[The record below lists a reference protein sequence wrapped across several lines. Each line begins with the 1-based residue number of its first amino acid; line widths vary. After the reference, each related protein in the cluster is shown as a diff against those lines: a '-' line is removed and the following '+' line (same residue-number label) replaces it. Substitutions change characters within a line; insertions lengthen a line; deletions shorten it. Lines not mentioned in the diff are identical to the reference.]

1 MTPEQERE
9 LADAIVECGIIE
21 KDSFQNDMY
30 SLKSTDGQFVGV
42 RYEAREILRDGR
54 VVLAMMQKLS
64 YAELIHAL
72 ESSGLIDGSLVDE
85 IELVQAGVKALRGEG

>member
-9 LADAIVECGIIE
+9 LADALVELGIGE
-21 KDSFQNDMY
+21 RWPRTQSYGFSFKDSTSIHNFI
-30 SLKSTDGQFVGV
+30 
-42 RYEAREILRDGR
+42 REGR

-85 IELVQAGVKALRGEG
+85 IELVQACVKALRGEG